1 MAHPVKRF
9 KPNDLKKPQRRAQM
23 KNLYDSHTH
32 HKPVLPSPNSFY
44 KTAHDNQIK
53 RDIENNAYAT
63 TSNLLGNT
71 NSLSATNT
79 IENYTCEMDLKT
91 SMHDLDNMDLLDN
104 SHNSPAPGDDPM
116 TGTNNVSGGLLL
128 GHKTPPES
136 AAGRTNGI
144 TEVPP
149 SDTKKLYNHSNNTN
163 TIRPEDLQ
171 KMFPTPPSHEPHPN
185 SSPCGNNMDMSMS
198 EMTEIHQIKM
208 KPEPLVEM
216 SFNVLHAPVLESKT
230 TVTSVSFE
238 LHEECTY
245 VYQPATACTFL
256 TSDKYSPTMLPSSTL
271 PALPSPPKYK
281 PVWQQRSKRTKV
293 LQQITTPPSNSTNNS
308 QQQLQQQQQQNHI
321 RQQRENRPPSSNLLL
336 NQLNCPPAS
345 MRVNMPTIS
354 PAMGSPMIHRK
365 TPIHPPPPYEQA
377 ICSPA
382 TSTSSYLNRQYHSME
397 QPETPIHSSL
407 NIRLPETNALYV
419 NVLLYDTALNIFRDH
434 NFDSCTLC
442 VCNAIDNQKCVG
454 NIRGSDSGLYVSL
467 PGTSYNP
474 SHSSNSQNNMRSLSA
489 YGDPAVI
496 NHLTGYNDDDPI
508 RCSCGFSAV
517 INRRLSHRSGLF
529 YEDEMEI
536 TGIAEDPAKY
546 KQKSITTLFDNGGMT
561 EEQKAQLAQVLMDL
575 LRDECTSVQTSSS
588 SIHRALSRY
597 QSAANRRKSAKSLL
611 YSRKGLNK
619 VLNILEFTDANDIIC
634 LAIENG
640 KIYFNHHSQMGHQV
654 SFYYFFI

>member
-9 KPNDLKKPQRRAQM
+9 KPNDLKKPHRRAQM

-53 RDIENNAYAT
+53 RDIENSAYAT
-63 TSNLLGNT
+63 STNLLGNS
-71 NSLSATNT
+71 NSLTANS
-79 IENYTCEMDLKT
+79 IENYTCEIDLKT
-91 SMHDLDNMDLLDN
+91 SMQDLYNMDLLDN
-104 SHNSPAPGDDPM
+104 SHSSPTPADDLM
-116 TGTNNVSGGLLL
+116 SGTNNVGGGNGALLI

-136 AAGRTNGI
+136 ATARTNGL
-144 TEVPP
+144 TDVLPP
-149 SDTKKLYNHSNNTN
+149 ETKKLYNHSNNTN

-185 SSPCGNNMDMSMS
+185 SSPCGNNMDLPMS
-198 EMTEIHQIKM
+198 EMTEIHQLKIKH
-208 KPEPLVEM
+208 EPLVEVNFNMM
-216 SFNVLHAPVLESKT
+216 STPVVESKPIT
-230 TVTSVSFE
+230 TVSFE
-238 LHEECTY
+238 VLEECTY

-256 TSDKYSPTMLPSSTL
+256 TSDKYSPTTLPSATL
-271 PALPSPPKYK
+271 PVLASPPKYK

-293 LQQITTPPSNSTNNS
+293 LQQITTPPANSTNNS
-308 QQQLQQQQQQNHI
+308 QLQQQQQQNHI

-354 PAMGSPMIHRK
+354 PAIGSPMIHRK

-377 ICSPA
+377 ISSPA

-397 QPETPIHSSL
+397 QPETPIHTTL
-407 NIRLPETNALYV
+407 NIRLPETNALLV
-419 NVLLYDTALNIFRDH
+419 NVLLYDSALNIFRDH

-474 SHSSNSQNNMRSLSA
+474 SHSSNSQNNMRTLSA
-489 YGDPAVI
+489 YGETSTI

-546 KQKSITTLFDNGGMT
+546 KQKSITNLFDNGGMT
-561 EEQKAQLAQVLMDL
+561 EEQKAQLAQLLMDL
-575 LRDECTSVQTSSS
+575 LRDECTSIHTSSS

-597 QSAANRRKSAKSLL
+597 QTAANRRKSAKSLVPNK
-611 YSRKGLNK
+611 KGINR

-640 KIYFNHHSQMGHQV
+640 KIYYNQHSQMGHQV
-654 SFYYFFI
+654 GF